1 MWPRCCWRPRIT
13 QHILAAAAQRPGKGN
28 AGSLYMI
35 SRRTGEGRP
44 HDLSPQW
51 RAAVRNGGPPIVW
64 RIYGILHSIRWP
76 SLAKTGRDGGIDK
89 EQPDAK
95 TRTSRR
101 FHSFRSPVCR
111 STAVEVCLLW
121 GTCHADMRPM
131 FPHLCVCVVASSLMT
146 TG

>member
-1 MWPRCCWRPRIT
+1 MGPLL
-13 QHILAAAAQRPGKGN
+13 LAAADNTAHSLAAVAQRRPGK
-28 AGSLYMI
+28 AGSLYRELESVDPTVTSAHSDEQLFAMADH
-35 SRRTGEGRP
+35 P
-44 HDLSPQW
+44 F
-51 RAAVRNGGPPIVW
+51 VW